1 MQVDFFFFD
10 VMHNIFLIF
19 FSFISFIGFGMKLDL
34 PAPLQRWCAQKWMFH
49 VEDESGLNL
58 KILGNTRGAM

>member
-1 MQVDFFFFD
+1 
-10 VMHNIFLIF
+10 
-19 FSFISFIGFGMKLDL
+19 MKLDL